1 MNKFLNDFKNF
12 AMKGNVIDMA
22 TGVIIGVAFGKIV
35 SSLVND
41 ILMPIIG
48 MIIGGLD
55 FKGLAITIGDAKITY
70 GIFIQNI
77 IDFIIIAFCIF
88 CFIKLVNT
96 FYKKKD
102 EEPKTPPAP
111 SSEEKLLTDI
121 RDLLKEQNETK

>member
-48 MIIGGLD
+48 MIFGLD
-55 FKGLAITIGDAKITY
+55 FSQLVVTVNNSPIAIGL
-70 GIFIQNI
+70 FIQAIVN
-77 IDFIIIAFCIF
+77 FLIIAFVLF
-88 CFIKLVNT
+88 LLVKSMNKLRKPAVV
-96 FYKKKD
+96 
-102 EEPKTPPAP
+102 EEAP
-111 SSEEKLLTDI
+111 VVEAEEVLLLREI
-121 RDLLKEQNETK
+121 RDSLKK